1 MSFSNIN
8 HVRNILDACI
18 DGDNFKLEELLKQ
31 NYTPSYNPPLPSYN
45 PPLPSYNPPLPSY
58 NPPLPSY
65 NPPLP
70 SYNPPSKLD
79 ENKQSEIDKNKQ
91 SEIDKNK
98 QSEIDKN
105 KQSEIDKN
113 KQSEIDK
120 IVKNIEK
127 ISIHNKCPYVL
138 KKGKNKGKVCNVKS
152 RNNNLYCS
160 KHNK

>member
-1 MSFSNIN
+1 MSFLNIN

-45 PPLPSYNPPLPSY
+45 PP
-58 NPPLPSY
+58 
-65 NPPLP
+65 
-70 SYNPPSKLD
+70 SKLD
-79 ENKQSEIDKNKQ
+79 E
-91 SEIDKNK
+91 
-98 QSEIDKN
+98 N